1 MQYDIIINIA
11 LSGDIILKELEFI
24 GFEGKK
30 LACYAWDEV
39 EQPKAVV
46 QLVHGMTSHMARF
59 DEFARELNKYGYI
72 AFGDD
77 HRPHGKTAGIERL
90 GIAGKRNFYENL
102 QDEIAITKML
112 KERYKLPVLMFAHSY
127 GSFLA
132 QRQIEYDTPLDGI
145 ILSGSAHMGRQKL
158 AVGRLLTS
166 VQRLFYRMAQP
177 NKMMFNMSF
186 KANNKPFAEEN
197 LDNAWLC
204 RDVKKVKEYNADP
217 YCNFIMSHGFFYSM
231 TRELGKAYKPKNL
244 AKISK
249 NLPIFIMSGQ
259 RDPLGGMG
267 EKVRKLF
274 ETYEKYSLDVK
285 MRLYEDVRHELIGD
299 YEKES
304 IIADMV
310 NFFDQCINKKK
321 EFEVL

>member
-1 MQYDIIINIA
+1 MREI
-11 LSGDIILKELEFI
+11 EFY

-30 LACYAWDEV
+30 LACYVWDEV
-39 EQPKAVV
+39 ERPKAVV
-46 QLVHGMTSHMARF
+46 QLVHGMTSHMMRF
-59 DEFARELNKYGYI
+59 DEFAQELNKYGFI

-90 GIAGKRNFYENL
+90 GIAGKQNFFENL

-112 KERYKLPVLMFAHSY
+112 REQYKLPVLMFAHSY

-132 QRQIEYDTPLDGI
+132 QREIESGTVPDGI

-158 AVGRLLTS
+158 AVGRLLTA
-166 VQRLFYRMAQP
+166 VQRLFYKMEQP
-177 NKMMFNMSF
+177 NKMMFEMSF
-186 KANNKPFAEEN
+186 KSNNKPFADEN

-204 RDVKKVKEYNADP
+204 RDAAKVEKYNADP
-217 YCNFIMSHGFFYSM
+217 YCNFIMSHGFYHSM
-231 TRELGKAYKPKNL
+231 MRELAKAYKPQYL
-244 AKISK
+244 SKIPK
-249 NLPIFIMSGQ
+249 NLPIYIMSGA

-267 EKVRKLF
+267 KKVRKLYA
-274 ETYEKYSLDVK
+274 TYKKYGLNVK

-299 YEKES
+299 YEKDK

-310 NFFDQCINKKK
+310 DFFNQCIENK
-321 EFEVL
+321 E